1 MLASL
6 SNVQWADSLMA
17 SVWRRLICSVRCR
30 KAGSTAPGGA
40 PFRVAGT
47 GWLVRKASFQ
57 GQVRLMFST
66 RARAWRTRRAGY

>member
-1 MLASL
+1 MTAQRGRPLSLLASL
-6 SNVQWADSLMA
+6 SNVQWADSVMA

-47 GWLVRKASFQ
+47 G
-57 GQVRLMFST
+57 
-66 RARAWRTRRAGY
+66 